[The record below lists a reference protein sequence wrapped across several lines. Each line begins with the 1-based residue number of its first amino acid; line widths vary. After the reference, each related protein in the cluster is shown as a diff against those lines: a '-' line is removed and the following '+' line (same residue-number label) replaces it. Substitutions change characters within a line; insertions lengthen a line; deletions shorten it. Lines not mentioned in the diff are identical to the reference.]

1 MSSLDSEYN
10 KNKFRFSN
18 RVANIETL
26 LMAFNQLKK
35 KNGNISEEKLRQI
48 SSEIKEGKYVFKP
61 LSSYKIPKTSVKLN
75 KGMVDRHT
83 RDLSAKEKNKIF

>member
-26 LMAFNQLKK
+26 LMAFNQKK
-35 KNGNISEEKLRQI
+35 KKMVIFQKKSFDKL
-48 SSEIKEGKYVFKP
+48 V
-61 LSSYKIPKTSVKLN
+61 VK
-75 KGMVDRHT
+75 
-83 RDLSAKEKNKIF
+83 